1 MGPKL
6 LVLGATGQVGFEL
19 ARSLSV
25 LGEVEAVDRSRAD
38 FTRPEELVAL
48 VWNRRPAMVLNA
60 VAYTAVDR
68 AEMEAEAAQQVNAN
82 APAILAET
90 CAEIDAR
97 LVHFSTDYVFDGT
110 ARAPYDES
118 AVPAPLGVYGRTK
131 LAGEAAVIG
140 ADTRHLVLRLAWV
153 YGPRGKNFMRT
164 MLRLAREGRP
174 LRVVDDQ
181 VGAPSSARAIADATA
196 HAARQLLELPESMGG
211 LYHLGSG
218 GETTWCGFARAI
230 LREAMGADAPE
241 VEAIRSEDF
250 PTAAERPRYSVLDS
264 GRFRERF
271 GAGLPH
277 WEQQLGQVAAEMVG

>member
-90 CAEIDAR
+90 CAEIDA
-97 LVHFSTDYVFDGT
+97 
-110 ARAPYDES
+110 
-118 AVPAPLGVYGRTK
+118 
-131 LAGEAAVIG
+131 
-140 ADTRHLVLRLAWV
+140 
-153 YGPRGKNFMRT
+153 
-164 MLRLAREGRP
+164 
-174 LRVVDDQ
+174 
-181 VGAPSSARAIADATA
+181 
-196 HAARQLLELPESMGG
+196 
-211 LYHLGSG
+211 
-218 GETTWCGFARAI
+218 
-230 LREAMGADAPE
+230 
-241 VEAIRSEDF
+241 
-250 PTAAERPRYSVLDS
+250 
-264 GRFRERF
+264 
-271 GAGLPH
+271 
-277 WEQQLGQVAAEMVG
+277 